1 MTATQV
7 FIRFLKEIGYY
18 SKIKPYIIEA
28 AMKRGVYDEDYEIL
42 KNKYGDSQLIVDRLL
57 KNCRYSLSNLSYA
70 LIYSRGFATSGCFRF
85 IDKKWRAYLRK
96 NINGNYFKVMIP
108 DNELEIAFH
117 NDIWGRAKYRNGYH
131 SLDFTLKD
139 NIK

>member
-7 FIRFLKEIGYY
+7 YIRFLKEIGYY

-28 AMKRGVYDEDYEIL
+28 AMKCGVYNEDYEIL
-42 KNKYGDSQLIVDRLL
+42 KNEHGDRQLIVDRLL
-57 KNCRYSLSNLSYA
+57 KKCKYSLFNLNYALSY
-70 LIYSRGFATSGCFRF
+70 SHGFAISGCFRLT
-85 IDKKWRAYLRK
+85 DKKWKEYLRK

-117 NDIWGRAKYRNGYH
+117 NDIWGRGKYRNGYH